1 MGSPR
6 LPDEPSAARRR
17 PAATALPLPPDV
29 AEALVV
35 RDVLLRSWP
44 GRLFII
50 ATLLKLVVAV
60 WRRLAPVPSFVQ
72 VLSSAATLGLAIS
85 VGYLLWRL
93 FVLVQRQLLWRVRR
107 KLILSYIFIG
117 VVPTLLIMGFCL
129 IGAGILSMNIG
140 AYLFKDGYDDVVR
153 NSGLIAD
160 AIVSGVARTPRN
172 PADAVE
178 RVHANA
184 TGLGY
189 PACRCCS
196 CRRRA
201 TRTGECGPDAG
212 TRRPRRARCR
222 PGSRPT
228 ATVSLARLRSRSL
241 ILPAARSSSSGR
253 FASARSGSW
262 WWTCRSTAR

>member
-6 LPDEPSAARRR
+6 LQDEPSAARRR
-17 PAATALPLPPDV
+17 PPATALPLPPDV
-29 AEALVV
+29 ADTLVG

-60 WRRLAPVPSFVQ
+60 WRRVAPVPSFVQ

-85 VGYLLWRL
+85 VAYLLWRL

-129 IGAGILSMNIG
+129 IGA
-140 AYLFKDGYDDVVR
+140 YLFKDGYDDVVR

-160 AIVSGVARTPRN
+160 AIVSGVTRTPRN

-178 RVHANA
+178 RVHANT

-189 PACRCCS
+189 P
-196 CRRRA
+196 
-201 TRTGECGPDAG
+201 GL
-212 TRRPRRARCR
+212 
-222 PGSRPT
+222 
-228 ATVSLARLRSRSL
+228 SLL
-241 ILPAARSSSSGR
+241 
-253 FASARSGSW
+253 F
-262 WWTCRSTAR
+262 